1 MGVSSLIDLEQTQ
14 EENQRKRGNSEAGLL
29 SDVLFTPAA
38 LIFLNPKDSPWAAAP
53 GQDTGTARSP
63 TDTWSGHRDS
73 PQPLQTP
80 GQDTGTA
87 RSPTDTWSGH
97 RDSPQPYR
105 HAFSPIWLRGHACLQ
120 GWVSSHGT
128 AQGRPGGP
136 SHQPREEAPG
146 GRGWVLATHSWY
158 SGIAASPSPPRACV
172 TGKAF
177 HSDPSIH
184 HSHFLD
190 V

>member
-14 EENQRKRGNSEAGLL
+14 EENQRKRGNSEAGLM

-38 LIFLNPKDSPWAAAP
+38 LIFLNPKDSPWAAA
-53 GQDTGTARSP
+53 
-63 TDTWSGHRDS
+63 
-73 PQPLQTP
+73 P

-128 AQGRPGGP
+128 TQGRPGGP

>member
-38 LIFLNPKDSPWAAAP
+38 LIFLNPKDSPWAAA
-53 GQDTGTARSP
+53 
-63 TDTWSGHRDS
+63 
-73 PQPLQTP
+73 P